1 MNNLNKFRKSTVAI
15 LTAILLISIAMPLLV
30 STVSAST
37 ATISLGATTQGPA
50 GTVITITGS
59 GFTPNTA
66 ALHVT
71 FGGIILSP
79 VWTSGG
85 STDPSGTLINT
96 AATKSQI
103 TVPNG
108 QAPGQYLIVVSD
120 DAGNSASATFTV
132 TKPVVN
138 ISPGSGISGSTV
150 YVSATGFFPG
160 AAITA
165 ATLGGASVLGSLTT
179 TATNFMTGAITTVFT
194 VPSVTFTTTPPS
206 SLVLTLTDAKG
217 NVGTAT
223 YYFNQPSIT
232 LSQTTALAG
241 STVTVTGSG
250 FASGA
255 TIEVAYESTVLAT
268 VTAQT
273 AGTFSA
279 TITVPNN
286 VPQGAITI
294 KAYDTAATATNIATT
309 TLTIQ
314 PAITLDVGHVGAFS
328 GTASAPKSDALTVVK
343 VTGYGFAG
351 TNALTASWIGPA
363 AVTNTLTLPN
373 SGSDGSLA
381 ATTSVPAAFTAAG
394 TYTLTVTDE
403 AGNSATAQVVVS
415 SSTTAYW
422 VIAPASGPVGTA
434 VTATYFGA
442 TTATGG
448 IITVGGV
455 NAMTSTTAT
464 VASYPTAHTQS
475 FVIPNLLPG
484 VYSVAGTG
492 DYAAFGS
499 STTFTVTS
507 ASPSVTLA
515 STSGSK
521 SQTIG
526 VTGSGFIP
534 GSTLAFTIQSVSVGP
549 TVPATVGQTGSFS
562 TYITL
567 PAFPANT
574 YQVVV
579 SDGKNTGVS
588 TVTIANPTVSLSA
601 TTIKLTGATGAATRI
616 YFNASGFA
624 SGTFD
629 IKLGGQA
636 CTVGTTLMTAPDAFG
651 IAYGS
656 FTVPTNLVAGQQTLV
671 IKDAAQNSYS
681 VKLTVQPS
689 IALSQT
695 AVPAGNALTLT
706 GYGFATSSK
715 VSLALNSTYITL
727 YTGLTAGAQT
737 SGTGGI
743 SGVTFT
749 IPAATAGGAYTITVS
764 DSATPTN
771 NTATSA
777 FTVTAPTFTMTP
789 NAGAPGTVVTV
800 TGAGWLPGVT
810 TGTISFNGQQVTSG
824 VTIGTG
830 FDSGLIATGTTFTV
844 PPVATGNYTVTVS
857 DTYESQTATF
867 TVTTASIAL
876 NATTGS
882 VGDILNIT
890 GSGFNPNT
898 ALTLTGGGTNAYI
911 YFGGVAQTSIAAGY
925 NSPQVLANGTLA
937 CKVTAT
943 NALIQGIPIT
953 VPATT
958 AGVNTVTLQFTSP
971 AMASSQTFTVQP
983 KATTTTLP
991 VLKGSTLTL
1000 AASGFGAISATNPLT
1015 ATLNGITVP
1024 LTVTYS
1030 GLGGATATFAIP
1042 VTYTPG
1048 ANSLVVTDPFG
1059 NTATTTVTI
1068 GTPSIASLSV
1078 TSGPAGTPVQVTGTG
1093 FYAGAQIFVS
1103 FDGIALAT
1111 NPVTITA
1118 TSGSFIAFITVPAG
1132 STVGTHTITATD
1144 SNNNQATATF
1154 TVTSGSTGITVN
1166 QSTMQSSAQ
1175 TTNGAGQAT
1184 TTFTAGS
1191 TVKASF
1197 SLVSSNGASGTV
1209 FCAVTFQ
1216 QGAKVYN
1223 MASTPA
1229 AISPTANIVSFSNLI
1244 PAGAT
1249 GTWTATLQ
1257 VYASDGTTPLGVSTL
1272 TFTVS

>member
-15 LTAILLISIAMPLLV
+15 ITAMLLISIAMPLLV

-50 GTVITITGS
+50 GTIITITGS

-160 AAITA
+160 AAITS
-165 ATLGGASVLGSLTT
+165 ATLGGASVTLSTT
-179 TATNFMTGAITTVFT
+179 TTNFFGAITAVFT
-194 VPSVTFTTTPPS
+194 VPSVSFTTTPPS
-206 SLVLTLTDAKG
+206 SLVLTLADAKG

-223 YYFNQPSIT
+223 YTFGQPSIA

-241 STVTVTGSG
+241 NTLTVSGSG
-250 FASGA
+250 FYSGA
-255 TIEVAYESTVLAT
+255 TINVAYESTVLAT

-286 VPQGAITI
+286 VAQGAITI
-294 KAYDTAATATNIATT
+294 KAYDTASTATNIAST

-314 PAITLDVGHVGAFS
+314 PSITLNVGHVGAFS

-381 ATTSVPAAFTAAG
+381 ATTSVAAAFTAAG

-422 VIAPASGPVGTA
+422 VIAPASGPVGTT
-434 VTATYFGA
+434 VRATYFGA
-442 TTATGG
+442 TTTAGG

-455 NAMTSTTAT
+455 NAMSSTAAT
-464 VASYPTAHTQS
+464 VASYPTASTQD

-515 STSGSK
+515 SASGSK

-534 GSTLAFTIQSVSVGP
+534 GAPLSFTIQSVSVGP
-549 TVPATVGQTGSFS
+549 AATVGLTGSFS

-601 TTIKLTGATGAATRI
+601 TTIKLTGATGTATRI

-689 IALSQT
+689 IVLSQT
-695 AVPAGNALTLT
+695 AVPAGNTLTLT

-810 TGTISFNGQQVTSG
+810 TGTITFNGQQVTSG
-824 VTIGTG
+824 VTIGNG
-830 FDSGLIATGTTFTV
+830 PFDSGLIAAGTTFTV
-844 PPVATGNYTVTVS
+844 PPMATGSYTVTVS
-857 DTYESQTATF
+857 DTYESTTATF
-867 TVTTASIAL
+867 TVTTATIAL
-876 NATTGS
+876 SATTGK
-882 VGDILNIT
+882 VGDIINIT

-898 ALTLTGGGTNAYI
+898 AMTLNTNAWI
-911 YFGGVAQTSIAAGY
+911 YFGGISQPIATGY
-925 NSPQVLANGTLA
+925 NTPQVLANGTLA

-943 NALIQGIPIT
+943 NALIQGIPIE

-958 AGVNTVTLQFTSP
+958 AGVNTVELRFASP
-971 AMASSQTFTVQP
+971 AISSSQTFTVQP

-1015 ATLNGITVP
+1015 ATLNGIAVP
-1024 LTVTYS
+1024 LTVTYTGS
-1030 GLGGATATFAIP
+1030 GGATATFAIP

-1048 ANSLVVTDPFG
+1048 ANALVVTDPFG

-1068 GTPSIASLSV
+1068 GTPSIAGLSV
-1078 TSGPAGTPVQVTGTG
+1078 TSGPVGTPVQVTGTG
-1093 FYAGAQIFVS
+1093 FYAGTQIFVS

-1118 TSGSFIAFITVPAG
+1118 TSGSFIAFVNIPAG
-1132 STVGTHTITATD
+1132 VTAGVHSITATD
-1144 SNNNQATATF
+1144 SNNNQASANF
-1154 TVTSGSTGITVN
+1154 TVTSGSTG
-1166 QSTMQSSAQ
+1166 SALPDQ
-1175 TTNGAGQAT
+1175 TTMTSTAKTTTTSGTAT

-1191 TVKASF
+1191 TVQAGF
-1197 SLVSSNGASGTV
+1197 TLQTTSGSRDV
-1209 FCAVTFQ
+1209 VVAVTFQ

-1223 MASTPA
+1223 MASFQTTMDT
-1229 AISPTANIVSFSNLI
+1229 TARTVSFSNLI

-1249 GTWTATLQ
+1249 GTWTAQLQ
-1257 VYASDGTTPLGVSTL
+1257 VFAADGVTALGVTTL
-1272 TFTVS
+1272 TFTVA